1 MAELQRALVAGN
13 CAPFTEVE
21 LPTES
26 RSERAAAEP
35 SEPTASWT
43 MRVDPLLLDECVAGD
58 EAAWRHLHRLCYP
71 RASAFLRKLG
81 VSEPDLEDAAQE
93 VFVQLFR
100 YLPSFRREAELS
112 TWLFRVCIT
121 QARTVRRRKRLTHTL
136 YRVLSLAPPPLL
148 ISTPSLP
155 DEIVR
160 RRVEAALASLSDR
173 DRAVFVLYEMEGVPG
188 KRISEI
194 VDSPEASVWRRLHG
208 ARQSFRRA
216 LEADDGCA

>member
-1 MAELQRALVAGN
+1 MAELQRVLIAEN
-13 CAPFTEVE
+13 CSPFAEVDVRPE
-21 LPTES
+21 ASPEPPPPKSNPPAES
-26 RSERAAAEP
+26 WA
-35 SEPTASWT
+35 
-43 MRVDPLLLDECVAGD
+43 MRVEPLLLDECVAGD
-58 EAAWRHLHRLCYP
+58 DAAWRQLHRLCYP
-71 RASAFLRKLG
+71 RAAAFLRKLG
-81 VSEPDLEDAAQE
+81 VGELDLEDAAQE

-121 QARTVRRRKRLTHTL
+121 QARTVRRRKRLTQTL
-136 YRVLSLAPPPLL
+136 CRVLSLAPPLL
-148 ISTPSLP
+148 LVSTPSLP

-208 ARQSFRRA
+208 ARQVFRRV
-216 LEADDGCA
+216 LEAEDEFA

>member
-1 MAELQRALVAGN
+1 
-13 CAPFTEVE
+13 
-21 LPTES
+21 
-26 RSERAAAEP
+26 
-35 SEPTASWT
+35 
-43 MRVDPLLLDECVAGD
+43 MRVLLDECVAGD
-58 EAAWRHLHRLCYP
+58 EAAWRHLHRICYP

-81 VSEPDLEDAAQE
+81 VNEPDLEDAAQD

-112 TWLFRVCIT
+112 TWLFRICIT
-121 QARTVRRRKRLTHTL
+121 QARTVRRRRRLTQTL
-136 YRVLSLAPPPLL
+136 YRVLALAPPPLL

-160 RRVEAALASLSDR
+160 RRVEAALGTLSDR

-194 VDSPEASVWRRLHG
+194 VACPEASIWRRLHG
-208 ARQSFRRA
+208 ARQVFRRA
-216 LEADDGCA
+216 LDAEDDFA